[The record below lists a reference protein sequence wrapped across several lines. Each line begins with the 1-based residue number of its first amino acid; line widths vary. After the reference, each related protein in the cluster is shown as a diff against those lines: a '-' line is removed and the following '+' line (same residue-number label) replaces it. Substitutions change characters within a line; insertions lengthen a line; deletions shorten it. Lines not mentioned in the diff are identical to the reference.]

1 MAIGRRRASNDDI
14 VDRLETLQ
22 IIILGLS
29 GVSQRAIRE
38 IVQCDLNRVSRIV
51 QQLNRRSTKGE
62 G

>member
-1 MAIGRRRASNDDI
+1 VAIKGKRATNDDV

-22 IIILGLS
+22 IIHLGLA

-38 IVQCDLNRVSRIV
+38 IVQCDLNRVSKIV
-51 QQLNRRSTKGE
+51 QLLNRRSTKGE